1 MLVGTF
7 DGARM
12 VLYQSPGARFLW
24 EATSA
29 TVVRYWEET
38 STDNGATWRVG
49 FDSSYARRP

>member
-1 MLVGTF
+1 
-7 DGARM
+7 M
-12 VLYQSPGARFLW
+12 VLYQSPGDRFLW

-29 TVVRYWEET
+29 SVVRYWEET